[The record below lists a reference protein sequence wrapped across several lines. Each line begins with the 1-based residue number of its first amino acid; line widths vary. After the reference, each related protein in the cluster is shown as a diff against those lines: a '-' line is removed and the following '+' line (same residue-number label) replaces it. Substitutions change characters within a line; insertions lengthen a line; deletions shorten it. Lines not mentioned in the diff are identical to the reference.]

1 MNDKGESSMRIDMQ
15 ETAQLLEKSDNILLL
30 CHSHPDGDT
39 LGSATALAH
48 ALSAMG
54 KKVRVEC
61 SDPIPDDF
69 SFMFKGLENAEFEP
83 ELIAAIDVADI
94 KLLGKESEGKYQG
107 RIDLCIDHHG
117 SNVLYADKVYLE
129 PDSAS
134 TAEIMYL
141 LLKTMNAEITPVMAS
156 CLFTGASTDTGCFR
170 FSNTSVRTFEIAA
183 ELAKLGA
190 DTYNIIQVFFETKT
204 KTYAA
209 LERLALDSMR
219 FYFSDK
225 CAVICVTQDMYAKSG
240 SSESEVD
247 RLSNLPRQV
256 EGVLVGATVRELK
269 DGNFKASV
277 RTHGDI
283 DASAICK
290 RLGGGG
296 HMGAAGCTLYG
307 TKQQAI
313 NSLLKEVQ
321 AELDAYTIN

>member
-1 MNDKGESSMRIDMQ
+1 MRIDMQ
-15 ETAQLLEKSDNILLL
+15 ETAQLLEKSNNILLL

-48 ALSAMG
+48 ALIAMG
-54 KKVRVEC
+54 KKVSVEC

-69 SFMFKGLENAEFEP
+69 SFMFEGLESADFEP
-83 ELIAAIDVADI
+83 ELITAIDVADI
-94 KLLGKESEGKYQG
+94 KLLGRESEGKYQG
-107 RIDLCIDHHG
+107 KIDLCIDHHG

-141 LLKTMNAEITPVMAS
+141 LLKKMNAEITPVMAS

-170 FSNTSVRTFEIAA
+170 FSNTTVRTFEIAA

-240 SSESEVD
+240 SNESEVD

-313 NSLLKEVQ
+313 NALLKEIQ
-321 AELDAYTIN
+321 AEIDAYTID

>member
-1 MNDKGESSMRIDMQ
+1 MRIDMH
-15 ETAQLLEKSDNILLL
+15 ETAQLLEKSNNILLL

-48 ALSAMG
+48 ALSAVG

-61 SDPIPDDF
+61 SDPIPNDF
-69 SFMFKGLENAEFEP
+69 SFMFEGLENAEFEP
-83 ELIAAIDVADI
+83 ELIVAVDVADI
-94 KLLGKESEGKYQG
+94 KLLGRESEGKYQG

-117 SNVLYADKVYLE
+117 SNMLYAEKVYLE

-134 TAEIMYL
+134 TAEMVYL
-141 LLKTMNAEITPVMAS
+141 LLKFMNAQITPVMAS

-170 FSNTSVRTFEIAA
+170 FSNTTVRTFEVAA

-247 RLSNLPRQV
+247 RLSNLTRQV

-321 AELDAYTIN
+321 AELDAFVID

>member
-1 MNDKGESSMRIDMQ
+1 MRIDLH
-15 ETAQLLEKSDNILLL
+15 ETAKILENADKILLL

-39 LGSATALAH
+39 LGSAYALAR
-48 ALSAMG
+48 ALLGMG
-54 KKVRVEC
+54 KRVRVEC
-61 SDPIPDDF
+61 SDPIPKDF
-69 SFMFKGLENAEFEP
+69 SFMIEGIETDDFEP

-94 KLLGKESEGKYQG
+94 KLLGKESEGKYTG
-107 RIDLCIDHHG
+107 KIGLCIDHHG
-117 SNVLYADKVYLE
+117 SNMLYADKVCLE
-129 PDSAS
+129 ADSAS
-134 TAEIMYL
+134 TAEIIYL
-141 LLKTMNAEITPVMAS
+141 LLKIMQVDPDPVIAS
-156 CLFTGASTDTGCFR
+156 CLFTGVSTDTGCFR
-170 FSNTSVRTFEIAA
+170 FSNTTVRTFEIAA

-219 FYFSDK
+219 FYFSDR
-225 CAVICVTQDMYAKSG
+225 CALICVTQDMYKRSG
-240 SSESEVD
+240 SNESETD
-247 RLSNLPRQV
+247 RLANLPRQI
-256 EGVLVGATVRELK
+256 EGVLVGVTMRELK
-269 DGNFKASV
+269 DGSFKASV

-307 TKQQAI
+307 SKQQAI

-321 AELDAYTIN
+321 AEIDAVTIV

>member
-1 MNDKGESSMRIDMQ
+1 MRIDLH
-15 ETAQLLEKSDNILLL
+15 ETAKLLEKSNNILLL
-30 CHSHPDGDT
+30 SHSHPDGDT
-39 LGSATALAH
+39 LGSATALAR
-48 ALSAMG
+48 ALISKG
-54 KKVRVEC
+54 KRVRIEC
-61 SDPIPDDF
+61 SDPIPNDF
-69 SFMFKGLENAEFEP
+69 SFMFEGLESFEFEP
-83 ELIAAIDVADI
+83 ELIVAVDVADI
-94 KLLGKESEGKYQG
+94 KLLGKDFEGKYQG
-107 RIDLCIDHHG
+107 KIDLCIDHHG
-117 SNVLYADKVYLE
+117 SNLLYADKVCLE

-134 TAEIMYL
+134 AAEIVYL
-141 LLKTMNAEITPVMAS
+141 LLGIMNAEITPVMAS
-156 CLFTGASTDTGCFR
+156 CLFTGVSTDTGCFR
-170 FSNTSVRTFEIAA
+170 FSNTTVRTFEIAA
-183 ELAKLGA
+183 QLAKLGA

-225 CAVICVTQDMYAKSG
+225 CAVICVTQDMYKKSG
-240 SSESEVD
+240 SDESEVD

-321 AELDAYTIN
+321 AELDAYTID

>member
-1 MNDKGESSMRIDMQ
+1 MRIDLR
-15 ETAQLLEKSDNILLL
+15 ETADILQNSDNILLL
-30 CHSHPDGDT
+30 CHAHPDGDT

-48 ALSAMG
+48 ALSAKG
-54 KKVRVEC
+54 KRVKVDC
-61 SDPIPDDF
+61 SDPVPKDF
-69 SFMFKGLENAEFEP
+69 SFMFEGLANEDFAP

-94 KLLGKESEGKYQG
+94 KLLGREYEGKYQG
-107 RIDLCIDHHG
+107 RIQLCIDHHG
-117 SNVLYADKVYLE
+117 SNMLYADKVYLE

-134 TAEIMYL
+134 TAEIMFL
-141 LLKTMNAEITPVMAS
+141 LLKTMGAEITPVMAS

-170 FSNTSVRTFEIAA
+170 FSNTTVRTFEIAA

-204 KTYAA
+204 KTFAA

-225 CAVICVTQDMYAKSG
+225 CALICVTQDMYKRSG
-240 SSESEVD
+240 SDESEVD
-247 RLSNLPRQV
+247 RLANLPRQV
-256 EGVLVGATVRELK
+256 EGVLVGVTMRELK

-307 TKQQAI
+307 TKQQAV

-321 AELDAYTIN
+321 AEIDAFVID

>member
-1 MNDKGESSMRIDMQ
+1 MRIDLR
-15 ETAQLLEKSDNILLL
+15 ETAEILQNSDKILLL

-39 LGSATALAH
+39 LGSATALAR
-48 ALSAMG
+48 ALTAKG
-54 KKVRVEC
+54 KKVKVDC
-61 SDPIPDDF
+61 ADPIPKDF
-69 SFMFKGLENAEFEP
+69 SFMFENLANEDFEP

-94 KLLGKESEGKYQG
+94 KLLGKEYEGKYG
-107 RIDLCIDHHG
+107 GKIDLCIDHHG
-117 SNVLYADKVYLE
+117 SNMLYADKVCLE
-129 PDSAS
+129 ADSAS
-134 TAEIMYL
+134 AAEMIYL
-141 LLKTMNAEITPVMAS
+141 LLKMMDADITPDIAS
-156 CLFTGASTDTGCFR
+156 CLFTGVSTDTGCFR
-170 FSNTSVRTFEIAA
+170 FSNTTVRTFEIAA
-183 ELAKLGA
+183 ELAKHGA

-219 FYFSDK
+219 LYFSDR
-225 CAVICVTQDMYAKSG
+225 CALICITQDMYAKSG
-240 SSESEVD
+240 SDESEVD
-247 RLSNLPRQV
+247 RISNLPRQI
-256 EGVLVGATVRELK
+256 EGVLVGVTMRELK

-321 AELDAYTIN
+321 AEIDAYRIN